1 MLPLLVVLFAAA
13 IAAGVLV
20 IALRPLLQRYALAR
34 PNARSSHRT
43 PTPQGGG
50 IAVLGGC
57 FVALG
62 LAAVMAWLPPASRDS
77 AGWLALAAALIGVI
91 GAIDDIRPLPVAPRL
106 AGQALTILL
115 ALWAVGDGARL
126 TPDLP
131 LALERAFEVFAG
143 LWFVNLTNF
152 MDGLD
157 WLTVAGV
164 TPLLLA
170 LALFGALA
178 GAGGDHGTLLAVVAA
193 ALAGGMLGF
202 APFNRPPAR
211 LFLGDVGSLAIGLIV
226 AWLLF
231 LLASGG
237 ALVAALLLPMYY
249 CADATITL
257 CRRLARGERVW
268 EAHRQHFYQQAADRG
283 WSAARVAGTIA
294 VANVAL
300 AGLAALALTAEGL
313 AAQLGLLACGAA
325 VTGLLL
331 ARLGGRL

>member
-1 MLPLLVVLFAAA
+1 MLPYLAVLSAAA
-13 IAAGVLV
+13 IASAVLAIV
-20 IALRPLLQRYALAR
+20 LRPLLQRYALAR
-34 PNARSSHRT
+34 PNARSSHQV

-57 FVALG
+57 F
-62 LAAVMAWLPPASRDS
+62 LAIAIAAAMNWLPPAWSDT
-77 AGWLALAAALIGVI
+77 AGLLALAAALIGLI
-91 GAIDDIRPLPVAPRL
+91 GGVDDIRPLPVLPRL
-106 AGQALTILL
+106 AGQGLTIAL
-115 ALWAVGDGARL
+115 ALWAAGDGARIA
-126 TPDLP
+126 PDMP
-131 LALERAFEVFAG
+131 LAVERALEVFAG

-157 WLTVAGV
+157 WLTVAGT
-164 TPLLLA
+164 TPMLLA
-170 LALFGALA
+170 LAVFGAF
-178 GAGGDHGTLLAVVAA
+178 GAGGAHSVALAIVAA
-193 ALAGGMLGF
+193 ALLGGLAGF
-202 APFNRPPAR
+202 APFNMPPAR
-211 LFLGDVGSLAIGLIV
+211 LFLGDVGSLAIGLVI

-237 ALVAALLLPMYY
+237 ALVSALLLPMYY

-283 WSAARVAGTIA
+283 WPALRVAGH
-294 VANVAL
+294 VALGNLVLCGL
-300 AGLAALALTAEGL
+300 AGLALALPGMP
-313 AAQLGLLACGAA
+313 AQFALLACGGA